1 MNATFQLVRL
11 GAASKLTQG
20 ATGTLLLEDAMTRYD
35 PI

>member
-1 MNATFQLVRL
+1 MNATYTLIRL

-20 ATGTLLLEDAMTRYD
+20 GSGVLLMEDFMTRYD